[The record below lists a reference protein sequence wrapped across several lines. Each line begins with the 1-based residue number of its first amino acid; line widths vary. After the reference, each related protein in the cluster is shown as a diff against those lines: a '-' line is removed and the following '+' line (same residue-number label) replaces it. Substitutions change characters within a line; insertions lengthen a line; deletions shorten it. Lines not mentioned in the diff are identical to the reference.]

1 MMTFSTCDVADRRAF
16 RLVSRLAVLAAAI
29 LPVSAH
35 GGLVDACGV
44 EGTVAAGRSGAK
56 RFSGSDF
63 DSCRSGE
70 ISCSSNPL
78 AAIIAEVSAPS
89 GLVSQALPEQAGGWQ
104 AELRA
109 AGYTADPAF
118 REDWRQVAPTDG
130 ESFAQGGSNA
140 SSAMRGQDGVGY
152 GLELGNGSDPNAM
165 PNWLRQGRQGIR
177 TAAFTFYLS
186 PSIPGVSHGVAY

>member
-16 RLVSRLAVLAAAI
+16 LLVSKLAVLAAAI
-29 LPVSAH
+29 LPVAAH

-44 EGTVAAGRSGAK
+44 EGTVAAGRSVAK
-56 RFSGSDF
+56 RSSGSDF

-70 ISCSSNPL
+70 MSCSSNPL
-78 AAIIAEVSAPS
+78 AAIIAEVSAPN

-109 AGYTADPAF
+109 AGYAADPAF
-118 REDWRQVAPTDG
+118 REEWKQVAATDG

-140 SSAMRGQDGVGY
+140 SAMRGQEGVGY
-152 GLELGNGSDPNAM
+152 GLELRNGSDPNAM
-165 PNWLRQGRQGIR
+165 PNWLRQVRQGIR

-186 PSIPGVSHGVAY
+186 PSIPGVSHGAAY

>member
-1 MMTFSTCDVADRRAF
+1 MMTFSNCDVADRRGF

-29 LPVSAH
+29 LPVAAH

-44 EGTVAAGRSGAK
+44 EGTVAAGRSVAK
-56 RFSGSDF
+56 RSSGSDF

-70 ISCSSNPL
+70 MSCSSNPL

-109 AGYTADPAF
+109 AGYTADSAF
-118 REDWRQVAPTDG
+118 REDWKQVVATDG

-140 SSAMRGQDGVGY
+140 SAMRSQHGADY

-165 PNWLRQGRQGIR
+165 PDWWRQVHQGIR

-186 PSIPGVSHGVAY
+186 PSIPGVSHGAAY